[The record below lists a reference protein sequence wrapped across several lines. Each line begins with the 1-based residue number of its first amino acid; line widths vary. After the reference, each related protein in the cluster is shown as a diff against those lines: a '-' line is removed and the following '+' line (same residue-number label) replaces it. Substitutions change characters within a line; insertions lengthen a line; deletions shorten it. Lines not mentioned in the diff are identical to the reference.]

1 MKKNLVL
8 TGMMGVGK
16 STIGKSLATKLSY
29 AFIDVDRLIEKKEG
43 KKINVIFRNKGESFF
58 RKLENDI
65 SLDNLKSNNCVVSLG
80 GGAFLNKSIRR
91 AVKNSAVS
99 FWLDVN
105 VDELV
110 RRLKRTRKRPLLLGK
125 SLNETINKIYLER
138 KKTYNE
144 ADFRIRCSFL
154 SPEKIVNKIYSL
166 YESSKNKI

>member
-1 MKKNLVL
+1 
-8 TGMMGVGK
+8 MMGVGK

-154 SPEKIVNKIYSL
+154 SHEKIVNKIYSL

>member
-1 MKKNLVL
+1 
-8 TGMMGVGK
+8 MMGVGK

-105 VDELV
+105 VDELI

-154 SPEKIVNKIYSL
+154 SPDKIVNKIYSL

>member
-154 SPEKIVNKIYSL
+154 SPDKIVNKIYSL